1 MLSLFRAG
9 VIGCIWLILWVWIV
23 KEGPEFDSKISKEEL
38 EYIQGSIGD
47 SSKMRNIKHPWKEIF
62 KSPAVWA
69 IVASHFSENWGFYTL
84 LTNLPKFL
92 KGMQITPL
100 SGGQKSFIGVSIPAS
115 ESLNFQLE
123 KTGFISAIPYLTM
136 GILLGVAG
144 FLADWTQ
151 LKGWLTTTQ
160 VTKNAE
166 RV

>member
-92 KGMQITPL
+92 KG
-100 SGGQKSFIGVSIPAS
+100 S
-115 ESLNFQLE
+115 
-123 KTGFISAIPYLTM
+123 
-136 GILLGVAG
+136 
-144 FLADWTQ
+144 
-151 LKGWLTTTQ
+151 
-160 VTKNAE
+160 
-166 RV
+166 